1 MNNNVTVYKVQA
13 NKDQLEKHLDLK
25 ALGWK
30 IVENKFH
37 NSREDSQ
44 IKHNGLVSGNLRVN
58 DPSFGRNQMS
68 ALASAFNNIVY
79 REYTSQE
86 EAVKLYNELR
96 SRKLTAFKNWI
107 N

>member
-1 MNNNVTVYKVQA
+1 MENTSVYKVQA
-13 NKDQLEKHLDLK
+13 NKDQLEKHPDLK